1 MAYRVAP
8 LGEVSAM
15 SEQTIQSK
23 IIKWLEKEGFYVIKT
38 ITCNRAGVPDII
50 ACAPGGL
57 FVAIEVK
64 TPTGRVSKLQEVHVR
79 KINYTGGI
87 AFIARSLQEV
97 KLALNGKY
105 HPLY

>member
-1 MAYRVAP
+1 
-8 LGEVSAM
+8 M
-15 SEQTIQSK
+15 SEQTIQSA

-38 ITCNRAGVPDII
+38 ITCNKAGVPDII

-79 KINYTGGI
+79 KINNAGGI
-87 AFIARSLQEV
+87 AFIARSLPEV
-97 KLALNGKY
+97 KLRLSPCL
-105 HPLY
+105 PLPTKQGSQ